1 MDAQRQHQKAFLSYA
16 FGGTAH
22 YDGRDLRNAHKRLV
36 EEMGLE
42 SQHFD
47 AVIEDL
53 VLTLQ
58 EMGVSD
64 ELIAQVGAIANTEA
78 TKQEVLNR

>member
-1 MDAQRQHQKAFLSYA
+1 
-16 FGGTAH
+16 
-22 YDGRDLRNAHKRLV
+22 
-36 EEMGLE
+36 MGLE

-78 TKQEVLNR
+78 TKPEVLNR